1 MQFLRLC
8 DQKPRIDSKF
18 DAVNCETHDA
28 SNSVYSRIEPIS
40 SPTHDPVTMSR
51 ISFQQPDGG
60 SFESR
65 TSSDD
70 MDALKLLL
78 DQEDNR
84 GRKSK
89 SALRSKMQRIG
100 RTSKTALTK
109 KILRRKS
116 RDDSELARITHSLTE
131 SLNELTLRYS
141 PTSMM
146 RNSVTDIGGVLKK
159 KVIGSDKL
167 KFERSSSDGS
177 GMAALLVSSMMAAPS
192 LRCIHETQDVQP
204 ESSRSMQSKD
214 SLIVPSPY
222 PSSMLIKE
230 SNSNLSSY
238 SISSISISSSVDEES
253 DDEIERNLKKVE
265 SDTVSMVVKKVM
277 AHERERTRSYSNDD
291 LDALLSKSP
300 DEPKSLHPHGIA
312 QQSSFQIVRPK
323 LSNTDRSNLVSSIDL
338 DPDADNWIQPGSTV
352 DEPELSAEERESKFH
367 ELKENLIGTMHTLQ
381 EHIHIPTNEL
391 FHHGDD
397 HHHHLNDAFQ
407 NMLKGQVAIVAAD
420 PTLCDTTIN
429 TTAHHPHKSFRN
441 RLTSFCK
448 RFRASTSAGDVQ
460 VKADLIQVARKHPL
474 IDIPKYDT
482 IPTIQLSNSI
492 NDMSVEQP
500 FYGNNSYGSAIEL
513 SSPKE
518 TTIRS
523 FMSMPDL
530 SHDLHQLVDLSGLNS
545 IDSLR
550 AGLTIAN
557 QRHASTHHPAIA
569 NTTTKAIPTK
579 STLANKPQHH
589 NAIEKCAKDHA
600 AISTNPASLLA
611 PLPLFPHRVF
621 DKVPATSGG
630 AAAVSQT
637 SVPPAAVK
645 SCPITNQSLKKD
657 HGHIRAESS
666 GCKIPQNSPLKN
678 TATGVSSQMTTSVG
692 SSGTST
698 KDKESACRR
707 SSDSDLS
714 VTPKGMQF
722 NNNITICIKYG
733 IGLFFTRCIYILHGI

>member
-1 MQFLRLC
+1 MQFLKLC

-18 DAVNCETHDA
+18 DAVNCESQDA
-28 SNSVYSRIEPIS
+28 SNSVYSRIESIS
-40 SPTHDPVTMSR
+40 SPTHDPITMSR
-51 ISFQQPDGG
+51 LSFQQPDGG
-60 SFESR
+60 SFERR

-70 MDALKLLL
+70 MSSLKLLL

-100 RTSKTALTK
+100 RNSKTALTK

-159 KVIGSDKL
+159 KVTGSEKY
-167 KFERSSSDGS
+167 KFERSSSDGA

-192 LRCIHETQDVQP
+192 LRCIHETHDVVQP
-204 ESSRSMQSKD
+204 DISMQSKD

-238 SISSISISSSVDEES
+238 SMSSMSISSSVDEES
-253 DDEIERNLKKVE
+253 DEEIGIQLKKVE
-265 SDTVSMVVKKVM
+265 PETVSMVVKKVL
-277 AHERERTRSYSNDD
+277 ARERERTRSYSNDD
-291 LDALLSKSP
+291 LETLFSKSP
-300 DEPKSLHPHGIA
+300 ETNTVHSHGLG
-312 QQSSFQIVRPK
+312 QPSSFHIFRPDPSNK
-323 LSNTDRSNLVSSIDL
+323 ELTTVLSSNDL

-367 ELKENLIGTMHTLQ
+367 DLKENIIETMHTLQ
-381 EHIHIPTNEL
+381 EHIHIPANEL
-391 FHHGDD
+391 FHHVDD
-397 HHHHLNDAFQ
+397 HHHLNDAFQ
-407 NMLKGQVAIVAAD
+407 NMLQGQVAIVAAN
-420 PTLCDTTIN
+420 PSVCGPAYTI
-429 TTAHHPHKSFRN
+429 HHKSFRN

-448 RFRASTSAGDVQ
+448 RFRVSTSTCDVKA
-460 VKADLIQVARKHPL
+460 KADLIQVARKHPL
-474 IDIPKYDT
+474 IDISKYDP

-492 NDMSVEQP
+492 KDLKSDQQ
-500 FYGNNSYGSAIEL
+500 FYGNSSYGSAIEL

-518 TTIRS
+518 TTIRTFAS
-523 FMSMPDL
+523 VPDL
-530 SHDLHQLVDLSGLNS
+530 TYDLHQLVDLSGLNS

-550 AGLTIAN
+550 AGLISNKHHHVSKNPTI
-557 QRHASTHHPAIA
+557 T
-569 NTTTKAIPTK
+569 TTTKAIPTK
-579 STLANKPQHH
+579 LTTLAYQPPHHH
-589 NAIEKCAKDHA
+589 NDIEKCATNHA
-600 AISTNPASLLA
+600 SIYTNPASLLA
-611 PLPLFPHRVF
+611 PLPLFPHRAFEKASTPSSGV
-621 DKVPATSGG
+621 ATATNVSSQN
-630 AAAVSQT
+630 AVAQISQT
-637 SVPPAAVK
+637 VK
-645 SCPITNQSLKKD
+645 KE

-678 TATGVSSQMTTSVG
+678 SVVGVPNHMTTSVG
-692 SSGTST
+692 SSGTAT
-698 KDKESACRR
+698 KDKDSVCRR

-714 VTPKGMQF
+714 VTPKGMF
-722 NNNITICIKYG
+722 FICEIV
-733 IGLFFTRCIYILHGI
+733 IFFF